1 MIVVGMNGDTG
12 PQDFQNSYRYEA
24 HALLAAFIFIHEFQK
39 VHGIPPNQ

>member
-1 MIVVGMNGDTG
+1 MTVIGINVDIG

-24 HALLAAFIFIHEFQK
+24 YALLVAFIFIHEFQK